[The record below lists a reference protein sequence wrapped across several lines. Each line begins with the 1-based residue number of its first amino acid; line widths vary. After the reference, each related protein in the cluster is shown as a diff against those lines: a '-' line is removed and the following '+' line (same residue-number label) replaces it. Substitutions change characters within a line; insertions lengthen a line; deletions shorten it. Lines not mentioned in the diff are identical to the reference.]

1 MEIEKKK
8 EERKKINPE
17 PVTIATCPLNRAG
30 AVFPEVGIEVVNEMR
45 DKESERWDWS
55 ESKRELADIV
65 YSRDGKM

>member
-1 MEIEKKK
+1 LEIEKKK

-45 DKESERWDWS
+45 DKESER
-55 ESKRELADIV
+55 
-65 YSRDGKM
+65 